1 MKRRIKAVI
10 WILMAALA
18 LGGCSLARED
28 ATGSTDR
35 FVGVNAVLRRLEG
48 GYAYE
53 MEREY
58 ELDGSESYLALI
70 EETDEG
76 TGDKSIGFDMGAWI
90 MEPKQATRI
99 NDVSEKNG
107 RRAQTRREETYSVE
121 ASVYVAPDGLED
133 LNINW
138 RLDPVY
144 RRADGTLYA
153 VSKAGGVVGGV
164 DNSTQKQSATY
175 DVKDKDGKTVK
186 RTIEIS
192 VTMKVKAPIE
202 RAMISEMSAD
212 NTVLARHELDLDA
225 LEQAGWAMNV
235 SSDTEWLLVEKYEDG
250 KVRRIVCEFGNDG
263 RAGCGFLRPQTGVS
277 VPEGCTALGI
287 STLMITRGE

>member
-28 ATGSTDR
+28 ATGSSDR
-35 FVGVNAVLRRLEG
+35 FVGVNVVLTRMDG
-48 GYAYE
+48 AYE
-53 MEREY
+53 AEREY

-70 EETDEG
+70 EETDEN
-76 TGDKSIGFDMGAWI
+76 TGDKSVGFDMGAWI
-90 MEPKQATRI
+90 MEPKQSIRI
-99 NDVSEKNG
+99 NDVSENAG

-133 LNINW
+133 GNVSW

-153 VSKAGGVVGGV
+153 VSKADGVAGSISS
-164 DNSTQKQSATY
+164 STQKQSAAY
-175 DVKDKDGKTVK
+175 DVKDKDGKTVT
-186 RTIEIS
+186 RTVEIS
-192 VTMKVKAPIE
+192 VTLKVKAPIE
-202 RAMISEMSAD
+202 RAVISEMSAD

-235 SSDTEWLLVEKYEDG
+235 SRDAEWLLVEKYEDG
-250 KVRRIVCEFGNDG
+250 KVRRIVCEFENDG
-263 RAGCGFLRPQTGVS
+263 RAGCGFLRPQAGVS
-277 VPEGCTALGI
+277 MPEGCTALGI
-287 STLMITRGE
+287 STLMITREK

>member
-28 ATGSTDR
+28 ATGSSDQ
-35 FVGVNAVLRRLEG
+35 FVGVNVVLTRTDG
-48 GYAYE
+48 AYE
-53 MEREY
+53 ADREY
-58 ELDGSESYLALI
+58 ALDGSEGYLALI
-70 EETDEG
+70 EETDEN
-76 TGDKSIGFDMGAWI
+76 TGDKSVGFEMGAWI
-90 MEPKQATRI
+90 MEPKQAIHI

-121 ASVYVAPDGLED
+121 ASVYVAPGGLED
-133 LNINW
+133 GNVSW

-153 VSKAGGVVGGV
+153 VSKAGGVAGSVSS
-164 DNSTQKQSATY
+164 STQKQSATY
-175 DVKDKDGKTVK
+175 DVKDKDGKTVA

-192 VTMKVKAPIE
+192 VTLEVKAPIE
-202 RAMISEMSAD
+202 RAVISEMSAD

-235 SSDTEWLLVEKYEDG
+235 SRDAEWLLVEKYEDG
-250 KVRRIVCEFGNDG
+250 EVRRIVCEFGNDG
-263 RAGCGFLRPQTGVS
+263 RARCGFLRPQTGVS
-277 VPEGCTALGI
+277 MPEGCTALGI
-287 STLMITRGE
+287 STLTITRGE

>member
-1 MKRRIKAVI
+1 MKRRIKAVV
-10 WILMAALA
+10 WILMAVLA

-28 ATGSTDR
+28 KAGSADQ
-35 FVGVNAVLRRLEG
+35 FVGVNAVLARLEG
-48 GYAYE
+48 AYE
-53 MEREY
+53 ADREY
-58 ELDGSESYLALI
+58 ALDGSESYLALI

-76 TGDKSIGFDMGAWI
+76 TGDKSIGFEMGAWI
-90 MEPKQATRI
+90 MEPKQSILI
-99 NDVSEKNG
+99 NDVSENAG
-107 RRAQTRREETYSVE
+107 RRAQTRREESYSVE
-121 ASVYVAPDGLED
+121 ASVYAAPDDLED
-133 LNINW
+133 GNGSW

-153 VSKAGGVVGGV
+153 VSKADGVAGSISS
-164 DNSTQKQSATY
+164 STQKQSATY
-175 DVKDKDGKTVK
+175 DVKDKDGKTVA

-202 RAMISEMSAD
+202 RAVISEMSAD

-225 LEQAGWAMNV
+225 LEQAGWAMSV
-235 SSDTEWLLVEKYEDG
+235 SKDVEWLLVEKYEDG

>member
-1 MKRRIKAVI
+1 MKRRIKAVV
-10 WILMAALA
+10 WILMAVLA

-28 ATGSTDR
+28 KAGSADQ
-35 FVGVNAVLRRLEG
+35 FVGVNAVLARLEG
-48 GYAYE
+48 AYE
-53 MEREY
+53 ADREY
-58 ELDGSESYLALI
+58 ALDGSESYLALI

-76 TGDKSIGFDMGAWI
+76 TGDKSIGFEMGAWI
-90 MEPKQATRI
+90 MEPKQSILI
-99 NDVSEKNG
+99 NDVSENAG
-107 RRAQTRREETYSVE
+107 RRAQTRREESYSVE
-121 ASVYVAPDGLED
+121 ASVYAAPDDLED
-133 LNINW
+133 GNGSW

-153 VSKAGGVVGGV
+153 VSKADGVAGSISS
-164 DNSTQKQSATY
+164 STQKQSATY
-175 DVKDKDGKTVK
+175 DVKDKDGKTVA

-202 RAMISEMSAD
+202 RAVISEMSAD

-225 LEQAGWAMNV
+225 LEQAGWALSV
-235 SSDTEWLLVEKYEDG
+235 SKDVEWLLVEKYEDG

>member
-28 ATGSTDR
+28 ATGSSDQ
-35 FVGVNAVLRRLEG
+35 FVGVNVVLTRMDG
-48 GYAYE
+48 AYE
-53 MEREY
+53 ADREY
-58 ELDGSESYLALI
+58 ALDGSEGYLALI
-70 EETDEG
+70 EETDEN
-76 TGDKSIGFDMGAWI
+76 TGDKSVGFEMGAWI
-90 MEPKQATRI
+90 MEPKQAIHI

-121 ASVYVAPDGLED
+121 ASVYVAPGGLED
-133 LNINW
+133 GNVSW

-153 VSKAGGVVGGV
+153 VSKAGGVAGSVSS
-164 DNSTQKQSATY
+164 STQKQSATY
-175 DVKDKDGKTVK
+175 DVKDKDGKTVA

-192 VTMKVKAPIE
+192 VTLEVKAPIE
-202 RAMISEMSAD
+202 RAVISEMSAD

-235 SSDTEWLLVEKYEDG
+235 SRDAEWLLVEKYEDG
-250 KVRRIVCEFGNDG
+250 EVRRIVCEFGNDG
-263 RAGCGFLRPQTGVS
+263 RARCGFLRPQTGVS

-287 STLMITRGE
+287 STLMITHGE

>member
-1 MKRRIKAVI
+1 MKRRIKAVG

-28 ATGSTDR
+28 AAGSADQ
-35 FVGVNAVLRRLEG
+35 FVGVNVALTRMDG
-48 GYAYE
+48 TYE
-53 MEREY
+53 AEREY

-76 TGDKSIGFDMGAWI
+76 TGDKSVGFEMGAWI
-90 MEPKQATRI
+90 MEPKQATHI
-99 NDVSEKNG
+99 KDVSENTG

-121 ASVYVAPDGLED
+121 ASVYAAPDGLED
-133 LNINW
+133 GNVSW

-153 VSKAGGVVGGV
+153 VSKAVGVAGSV
-164 DNSTQKQSATY
+164 DSSTQKQSATY
-175 DVKDKDGKTVK
+175 DVKDKDGKTVA
-186 RTIEIS
+186 RTVEIS
-192 VTMKVKAPIE
+192 VTMKVKAPTQ

-225 LEQAGWAMNV
+225 LEQTGWGMSV
-235 SSDTEWLLVEKYEDG
+235 SKDAEWLLLEKYEDG
-250 KVRRIVCEFGNDG
+250 EVRRIVCEFGNDS
-263 RAGCGFLRPQTGVS
+263 RARCGFLRPQTGVS

-287 STLMITRGE
+287 STLTVTRGE